1 MPDCHMFEINTED
14 GLSQTV
20 GNMLFGITETK
31 LLSVVSGYSGAV
43 F

>member
-1 MPDCHMFEINTED
+1 MPDCHMFEINTKD

-20 GNMLFGITETK
+20 GNMLFGITEIK
-31 LLSVVSGYSGAV
+31 LLAIVSGYSGAI